1 MNISEKLLLF
11 YQQHMRE
18 LPWRLSMDA
27 YKVWLSE
34 IILQQTRVDQGLS
47 YYQRF
52 VQRFPTV
59 VQLAA
64 ASEDEVLK
72 LWQGLGYYSRARNLH
87 HTAKTIVNE
96 FHGKFPSNYK
106 DVIKLK
112 GVGPYTAAAILSISF
127 GQPYAVVDGNVYRV
141 LARLFNID
149 LPIDS
154 TQGKKYFEQLA
165 NEQLLTA
172 DSGTYNQAIM
182 EFGALYCVPVNPNCN
197 QCIFK
202 SECGALAADRVA
214 LLPVKGKKAKV
225 RNRYFNY
232 YIIKDGDL
240 FIVKKREDDDIW
252 KGMYEFPLLES
263 DSPLADSALLAS
275 DFINDMAKEVVLDTI
290 KDGKPHQLSHQKI
303 FARFILM
310 QARDVTLASSTE
322 FSFVTFDEL
331 QQLPV
336 PRLLDVFIDENKDWF
351 LS

>member
-18 LPWRLSMDA
+18 LPWRLSTDA

-275 DFINDMAKEVVLDTI
+275 DFINDMTKEVVLGTI

-310 QARDVTLASSTE
+310 QARDATLASSTE